1 MEKNNL
7 GLRPSEHP
15 PLKVALV
22 GYGKMGKEIE
32 FMAPKNHVEIKAKLD
47 LRALSPLEIE
57 KAVSLVDICIDFT
70 HPESVLNNIKIL
82 SHLKKNVVIGTTGFE
97 KHLEEV
103 KNLAQKNEIGIL
115 HSPNF
120 SIGVL
125 LFIEIIKRAASLI
138 SPFADYDVS
147 GFEAHHKDKI
157 DIPSGTAKHIGDTL
171 LEAIDRKTKVV
182 YQKDTLQDP
191 KTEISFSSIRSG
203 AIPGTHTVLFD
214 SISDTITLTHSA
226 RNRSGFASGA
236 LIAAHW
242 LKGKKGFFTLDDILR
257 SLVESKK

>member
-7 GLRPSEHP
+7 GLQPCEQP
-15 PLKVALV
+15 LLKVALV

-32 FMAPKNHVEIKAKLD
+32 SIACKNNVEIKAKLD
-47 LRALSPLEIE
+47 LRTMSPLEIE
-57 KAVSLVDICIDFT
+57 KAVSFVDICIDFT
-70 HPESVLNNIKIL
+70 RPESVLNNIKIL

-97 KHLEEV
+97 KHLPEV

-115 HSPNF
+115 YSPNF

-125 LFIEIIKRAASLI
+125 LFIEIIKKAATLF
-138 SPFADYDVS
+138 SPFSEYDVS

-157 DIPSGTAKHIGDTL
+157 DMPSGTAKHIGDTL
-171 LEAIDRKTKVV
+171 LNAINRKTKVV

-191 KTEISFSSIRSG
+191 KAEISFSSLRSG

-214 SISDTITLTHSA
+214 SFADTITLTHSA

-236 LIAAHW
+236 LFAAHW
-242 LKGKKGFFTLDDILR
+242 LKGKKGFFTLDDILG
-257 SLVESKK
+257 SFNKSKK